1 MEIVVCVIMGIAVL
15 GLLGM
20 LTLAG
25 LLLSQVVKLLRV
37 AASMPPQ
44 PQSRDRYSRRQEPR
58 QEPQPQESFAAGALR
73 RRKHEKGEA

>member
-37 AASMPPQ
+37 AASTPTQ
-44 PQSRDRYSRRQEPR
+44 PQSRDRRSRRQEPR
-58 QEPQPQESFAAGALR
+58 QEPQQESFAAGALR
-73 RRKHEKGEA
+73 RRKHEEGEA